1 MSPSCLIY
9 HACFSTEEQ
18 AEGCVSPKPECLL
31 TFFTSVGCRSE
42 TKYSKSLLFT
52 SIAMIY
58 TKLNKDLMFTLDIA
72 KPVILLGARDVAT
85 LTQVSVK
92 VSIPLMKRFKGVRPW
107 HLSNMST
114 VNSNI
119 PLAKWKICWKYHLIR
134 QISACTFLSPFVRE
148 RGLIATQIIACWYP
162 VSLQLQPLKPFRM
175 GICESLF
182 RASLFFHPNLYMDCD
197 QIQMCRF

>member
-1 MSPSCLIY
+1 
-9 HACFSTEEQ
+9 
-18 AEGCVSPKPECLL
+18 
-31 TFFTSVGCRSE
+31 
-42 TKYSKSLLFT
+42 
-52 SIAMIY
+52 MIY

-119 PLAKWKICWKYHLIR
+119 PLAKWKIC
-134 QISACTFLSPFVRE
+134 
-148 RGLIATQIIACWYP
+148 
-162 VSLQLQPLKPFRM
+162 
-175 GICESLF
+175 
-182 RASLFFHPNLYMDCD
+182 
-197 QIQMCRF
+197 